1 MFVKA
6 NSSFTVLTD
15 DVIAIIE
22 DGLGSFSC
30 VAYDFK
36 NNTTAHLSDTDLFHI
51 HSDLVSKD
59 SNFYKTNLNVL

>member
-1 MFVKA
+1 M
-6 NSSFTVLTD
+6 TD

-30 VAYDFK
+30 IAYDFK

-51 HSDLVSKD
+51 HSDLVSKA
-59 SNFYKTNLNVL
+59 FQLL